1 MASQA
6 IAKDLY
12 TYTNDESLQL
22 MIYSIKGNQV
32 CKDQRKSFNLCRS
45 TPLGKHVEPE
55 FCKDSAISFI
65 DCFLGVQRNKKC
77 HQQFQKVFDIAK
89 TGQYAQESL
98 EDYLKC

>member
-6 IAKDLY
+6 IPKDLY

-22 MIYSIKGNQV
+22 MIYAIKGNHV
-32 CKDQRKSFNLCRS
+32 CKEQRKSFNLCRS
-45 TPLGKHVEPE
+45 TPLGKYVEPE
-55 FCKDSAISFI
+55 FCKDNAMTLV
-65 DCFLGVQRNKKC
+65 DCFLKVQRNGKC
-77 HQQFQKVFDIAK
+77 NYSFQKVFDIAK